1 MIGMDTR
8 QRGCCPVIPPKRRRR
23 HMKKVREALKKT
35 DFGRRAACLLLAM
48 AMVLGMFSGVGPVAR
63 AVQDDTYYG
72 DKPYS
77 NGYYGRPACGD
88 YIALP
93 KVLANHDELYQ
104 LYDQS
109 NIFNV
114 EGNVDSVRT
123 YNGGYHTAN
132 KEFSG
137 RIDMIDK
144 WKLTNF
150 QVEFSAPPAAQ
161 YYPEFLERDMR
172 VYLRWDVSYS
182 NGTTGRYKYSRNDSY
197 RTSHSGGWQGFA
209 DVTHMVTEDSWNQ
222 FYTFTAPITSKVK
235 NIRAV
240 FAEGDSPEIRS
251 WNLQNRENDT
261 PLIWANFSEALYPA
275 DSDLLNRQLLGEV
288 LNLRLE
294 MTPVT
299 DPNGERMTVNAKCV
313 EFKADGALG
322 FEIVPEDW
330 ARLQEASQPT
340 EDRPG
345 REWVIRNIYDN
356 STYGNYKI
364 KFPWPLSDYKLKYNS
379 KTEYYTA
386 PLPITDTVGNS
397 FKLRSSY
404 SNINIRLDSLTP
416 SIANVFISGGNLPA
430 VETGGMNLDS
440 WEDTP
445 DLNWEDLF
453 AGSGD
458 SFTVAVELTEKVQ
471 DLTDQ
476 QIQNIYLEWSILDN
490 NGNPL
495 RTYLSEMKD
504 AAYVNGSGN
513 ISQLVFKPLNL
524 DNAAASESG
533 KQIKP
538 VRLVGAQYIKD
549 GVNNVLDQSGIC
561 DITRNPDKQVYLDI
575 VGPEVNLET
584 VVKGEVTDDGTAYS
598 AKLTFTDKTSDEA
611 GRYFAGMVGGS
622 DTVRGS
628 FSLYTTKN
636 TPPIG
641 YSFSLLPAEEDFDGS
656 YAYSGTMGGEAT
668 QTPVPVEIV
677 KEGAYILYL
686 KLDSQEGKEIADD
699 TGAILN
705 FTLWDILGNTSQQTQ
720 NLTNLQLDRKAPETS
735 AQSRTVITPGATNAA
750 EFQATVTASDLN
762 GIKRIDYTWGS
773 DGITNQQPYELEKE
787 VTFQIPAKSYSGEV
801 TVSDTLTIKVYD
813 KYDNETVL
821 DTISFS
827 ADLSKLIPQAEYV
840 GDPNVPANTSDIQI
854 TAPISTDGG
863 GKAAGFVRVVWEKSP
878 EEVVIGTGSI
888 GVDETISLFGE
899 NALKWVSAKTNGT
912 SYSNVTELADSGL
925 AAHYGYANFTLWV
938 AADDLAVANGSAVT
952 PADMTAQSMTMT
964 IARTSQR
971 DNAHTVT
978 FGEATLASGVPA
990 KEASY
995 NNTDYYYS
1003 DEASHAFFP
1012 DTFTGARY
1020 PFTITN
1026 ALLPDWSTVDV
1037 DWDNSYAVLVRANAD
1052 GTLPDTDEEVSARQ
1066 PLTAGINQ
1074 IMVVPNLDKDGH
1086 AFTTG
1091 VYAWKVVL
1099 IQKAGG
1105 QQVFTAPGRLL
1116 LDAVEVNAEFGV
1128 YSYENKP
1135 MLGVKSYGS
1144 YDAANPDATDY
1155 GEEYLS
1161 LTQFNADGSPLT
1173 VVNVA
1178 AAEAYPGY
1186 GDFEIVKDANG
1197 RDAYGLIPINGGST
1211 MYMEI
1216 SLETAQLKGDTYMGN
1231 EVGLLEG
1238 FRYWNADAPVDLEA
1252 LPFELSDNYVNG
1264 ERAWLTIYD
1273 RLEDVVV
1280 EDLSALE
1287 PAKTHDDFRLV
1298 MGRNRIAYQMKLTN
1312 GKMSDVMYFDLILR
1326 PLTPT
1331 ISVEF
1336 TPGEGRIHDIT
1347 QDDGTVFQQVHT
1359 NYVTASVTG
1368 YTSASGSL
1376 DFYQLTAE
1384 EMSYGGYVYARNK
1397 ITDPG
1402 NIVLTQGSHGYEG
1415 LPDQNYYLPDN
1426 RDYFMAV
1433 DEYGNGVII
1442 LPIIGMESDTEDTR
1456 FDAAIIPELG
1466 KIASLEW
1473 SRAYQYDVG
1482 EHGRYKIKINH
1493 CYSNESDNDILRVMD
1508 GYSVQ
1513 VDDREPVYISAKGV
1527 EYTYDENGYMVGS
1540 VDHNEFVVN
1549 GINDAGI
1556 DSVYDYGAVD
1566 LCFPYDPNLG
1576 LGERKDH
1583 TVTVRAYFN
1592 GEITDEKSVTIAWG
1606 NATNVRPTM
1615 LLSRADIGESQF
1627 VSKYTDLTDE
1637 DIANGKTW
1645 SENIT
1650 FGRAYTKLSTGEGFA
1665 IDHYVRTMEGNR
1677 YTVEFVDKYGDPY
1690 TQVLELNLPDDP
1702 KVSFSTVEPTVGP
1715 VVVTVT
1721 SEKYDLYVNRTE
1733 NYENPDDVQP
1743 AVPEGTVVEG
1753 EGTKTLTL
1761 TLYNNSDRFD
1771 IPHPVNPNEWYA
1783 YEGITVEW
1791 VDEEQQDQSFRIM
1804 VDNIYNEPVKPR
1816 INWTYMEQ
1824 NVLETY
1830 VQDGVTYSNV
1840 VFGTV
1845 DAVLV
1850 DENDIPLVDPL
1861 TGETPRFT
1869 FEPGGVTSYTF
1880 SGYTNIA
1887 GVAGADI
1894 TATLPVTLLWYEA
1907 PVNPE
1912 EPETAA
1918 DVWAPVVAMNGSA
1931 IYNGDAQAVLAAY
1944 VNAPARSADSPV
1956 AEELSDWQQGWTD
1969 AYGADMVFS
1978 DSANLISCFGWADT
1992 YRLDLNILDESA
2004 TRVFITA
2011 ADNASAPAYNGQSD
2025 AVAGVSLIGR
2035 SVAVTQNTG
2044 FYIHVVD
2051 AEGNATSIPV
2061 QVTALG
2067 TDAPEPG
2074 CVVVLSKDSTQ
2085 VRAYLLPPN
2094 VAGVTNLQITTGTF
2108 TPHPDAQVETE
2119 TNSSFY
2125 GNPYLI
2131 YTDNGNQTLYYSY
2144 ELNGRTITGQHS
2156 FNIDKID
2163 KSGLVL
2169 LGGYPKWSANYDGSA
2184 TADNVQENWVRMTN
2198 RNITAQY
2205 TFNKP
2210 VADVYFTDASG
2221 SRVTPDFAAVSFL
2234 GAQVTVEFIQNSS
2247 QPLKLVCVSATNSS
2261 DIVTLDLQDIVTI
2274 DKVAPAIY
2282 AADVTYAA
2290 DHRSATIT
2298 VNVSEKVVLQS
2309 NGQYLT
2315 GSDGAYLTT
2324 KVVRENGEY
2333 TFAVSDR
2340 AGNRVS
2346 RTVSVTGIV
2355 TEGLT
2360 MQFSTSAA
2368 DEGIVDPS
2376 GYVPD
2381 VGDTV
2386 YVKTSRNAWIT
2397 VDHTDNTVSA
2407 AANQWTAVTIT
2418 ESLSGLY
2425 PIIRAV
2431 DAYGNTAIIQLDSVP
2446 LRDGNAPNVILRK
2459 SLISADITSSD
2470 EEMNALL
2477 KGNLL
2482 ASDDTTSASEL
2493 VYTFEY
2499 TRPASGGKVS
2509 VTYHVTDTSGNTT
2522 TCTGWIRF
2530 FTDKELM
2537 VKVNGQVVE
2546 RDETAV
2552 VRMDDI
2558 DLHVDSVGEPYKIL
2572 WKSGIKTVA
2581 QVKINA
2587 QTLTSYTDEAKSYTP
2602 EFTEAGYYT
2611 IVITTQA
2618 QDTYR
2623 IILYVEN

>member
-1 MIGMDTR
+1 
-8 QRGCCPVIPPKRRRR
+8 
-23 HMKKVREALKKT
+23 MKKWKTFLRENQIGKRMLSL
-35 DFGRRAACLLLAM
+35 CLAM
-48 AMVLGMFSGVGPVAR
+48 AMVLSLFGGMAPVAR
-63 AVQDDTYYG
+63 AVQDSVYYG
-72 DKPYS
+72 DTPDYK
-77 NGYYGRPACGD
+77 GYYWRSSSS
-88 YIALP
+88 YFIALSRD
-93 KVLANHDELYQ
+93 LASHRELYP

-109 NIFNV
+109 GII
-114 EGNVDSVRT
+114 SVRGNEDSKT
-123 YNGGYHTAN
+123 EFVGGYNTAH
-132 KEFSG
+132 KVITG
-137 RIDMIDK
+137 RVDMIKK
-144 WKLTNF
+144 WKLFNF
-150 QVEFSAPPAAQ
+150 KVDFLFPSCSE
-161 YYPEFLERDMR
+161 YYPEFMERDVHM
-172 VYLRWDVSYS
+172 YLNWDLTDANGMVKNYRYNGYS
-182 NGTTGRYKYSRNDSY
+182 DP
-197 RTSHSGGWQGFA
+197 
-209 DVTHMVTEDSWNQ
+209 VTYGASSFEEFVDITHLAKKDQWHT
-222 FYTFTAPITSKVK
+222 FLTFTAPILGKVS
-235 NIRAV
+235 NVRAV
-240 FAEGDSPEIRS
+240 FAEGDSPVIQS
-251 WNLQNRENDT
+251 WYLQNREDDT
-261 PLIWANFSEALYPA
+261 PLIWAVFSEPLQPA
-275 DSDLLNRQLLGEV
+275 DTELLNRQLLGEV
-288 LNLRLE
+288 VNVKVEL
-294 MTPVT
+294 TPAN

-313 EFKADGALG
+313 EFMNDGKLG
-322 FEIVPEDW
+322 FEIIPEDW

-345 REWVIRNIYDN
+345 RDWTIRNIYDN
-356 STYGNYKI
+356 STYGSYKI
-364 KFPWPLSDYKLKYNS
+364 KFPWPLNGYQLKKYS

-386 PLPITDTVGNS
+386 PLPIVDSVGNS
-397 FKLRSSY
+397 FRLRSSY
-404 SNINIRLDSLTP
+404 RDINIRLDTQVPTVS
-416 SIANVFISGGNLPA
+416 NVFLTGDSLPA
-430 VETGGMNLDS
+430 AQTGGMDLDS

-445 DLNWEDLF
+445 DLNWADLF
-453 AGSGD
+453 AGSKD
-458 SFTVAVELTEKVQ
+458 TFAATVELSEQVQ
-471 DLTDQ
+471 DLTAEERGK
-476 QIQNIYLEWSILDN
+476 IYLEWSVLDN

-495 RTYLSEMKD
+495 RTYLSEMKN

-524 DNAAASESG
+524 QGAAASESG

-549 GVNNVLDQSGIC
+549 GVNNILDQDGTC
-561 DITRNPDKQVYLDI
+561 DITVNTDKQMFLDI
-575 VGPEVNLET
+575 AGPKVTLDT
-584 VVKGEVTDDGTAYS
+584 LVKGEDLADGATYS

-622 DTVRGS
+622 DTVMGS

-641 YSFSLLPAEEDFDGS
+641 YSYTLLPAEEDFDGN
-656 YAYSGTMGGEAT
+656 YQHTGTMGGEST
-668 QTPVPVEIV
+668 QTPVPVKIV

-686 KLDSQEGKEIADD
+686 KLDNQEGKEIADD
-699 TGAILN
+699 TGAVLN
-705 FTLWDILGNTSQQTQ
+705 FTLWDILGNTSRQTQ
-720 NLTNLQLDRKAPETS
+720 SLTNLELDRKAPEAS
-735 AQSRTVITPGATNAA
+735 AQSKTVITPGETNAA
-750 EFQATVTASDLN
+750 EFAATVTASDLN

-773 DGITNQQPYELEKE
+773 DGITNQQPYELAKE

-801 TVSDTLTIKVYD
+801 AVSDTLTIKVYD

-827 ADLSKLIPQAEYV
+827 ADLSKLVPQAEYV
-840 GDPNVPANTSDIQI
+840 GDPNVPANTNNILI

-863 GKAAGFVRVVWEKSP
+863 GKAAGFVRVVWEKSA

-888 GVDETISLFGE
+888 GADETISLFGE
-899 NALKWVSAKTNGT
+899 NGLKWVSAKTNGT

-938 AADDLAVANGSAVT
+938 AADELAVANGSAVT
-952 PADMTAQSMTMT
+952 PADMTAQSMAMS
-964 IARTSQR
+964 IARTSER
-971 DNAHTVT
+971 NDVHTVT
-978 FGEATLASGVPA
+978 FGAATLASGVRAGKDTFNSIP
-990 KEASY
+990 
-995 NNTDYYYS
+995 YYYS
-1003 DEASHAFFP
+1003 DEAAHAFFQ
-1012 DTFTGARY
+1012 DTFAGVRY
-1020 PFTITN
+1020 PFTIAN
-1026 ALLPDWSTVDV
+1026 GVLPNWTTVDV
-1037 DWDNSYAVLVRANAD
+1037 DWDNSYAVLIRANAD

-1066 PLTAGINQ
+1066 SLTAGVNQ
-1074 IMVVPNLDKDGH
+1074 VMVVPNLDKDGN

-1099 IQKAGG
+1099 AQKAGG
-1105 QQVFTAPGRLL
+1105 QQVFEAPARLL
-1116 LDAVEVNAEFGV
+1116 LDAVEINAEFGV
-1128 YSYENKP
+1128 YSYENTP

-1144 YDAANPDATDY
+1144 YDASNPDTLDY
-1155 GEEYLS
+1155 GESHLS
-1161 LTQFNADGSPLT
+1161 MAQYNEDGSPLT
-1173 VVNVA
+1173 SIDVGVA
-1178 AAEAYPGY
+1178 DAYPGW
-1186 GDFEIVKDANG
+1186 GEFEIVKDANG
-1197 RDAYGLIPINGGST
+1197 RDAYGVLPINGGGYLQ
-1211 MYMEI
+1211 MDI
-1216 SLETAQLKGDTYMGN
+1216 SVDTTQFGGDTYLGH
-1231 EVGLLEG
+1231 ELGLLEG
-1238 FRYWNADAPVDLEA
+1238 IRYWNADAPVDLEA
-1252 LPFELSDNYVNG
+1252 LPFELTGAGDATNRAYLMISENVEWYDENSD
-1264 ERAWLTIYD
+1264 RSI
-1273 RLEDVVV
+1273 VV

-1287 PAKTHDDFRLV
+1287 PAKTHDDFRVTL
-1298 MGRNRIAYQMKLTN
+1298 GKNRIAYQLKLTN
-1312 GKMSDVMYFDLILR
+1312 GKMSNVKYFDLVLR
-1326 PLTPT
+1326 PVGPT
-1331 ISVEF
+1331 LSVEF
-1336 TPGEGRIHDIT
+1336 TPGEGRIHDII

-1359 NYVTASVTG
+1359 NYATASVTG
-1368 YTSASGSL
+1368 FTSVSGSL

-1384 EMSYGGYVYARNK
+1384 PMYSGGYVYARNK
-1397 ITDPG
+1397 IADPS
-1402 NIVLTQGSHGYEG
+1402 NIRLTQGGHGYKG
-1415 LPDQNYYLPDN
+1415 LPTQNYVQPDN
-1426 RDYFMAV
+1426 RDYFLAV

-1442 LPIIGMESDTEDTR
+1442 LPIIGTASDTEDTR
-1456 FDAAIIPELG
+1456 FDMAIIPELG
-1466 KIASLEW
+1466 KISSLEW
-1473 SRAYQYDVG
+1473 EWATKYDVT
-1482 EHGRYKIKINH
+1482 EKGRYRIKINH
-1493 CYSNESDNDILRVMD
+1493 LYSGEADNSIQRIMD

-1513 VDDREPVYISAKGV
+1513 VDDREPVYISAAPV
-1527 EYTYDENGYMVGS
+1527 EYIYDDEGYSSGS
-1540 VDHNEFVVN
+1540 IDPNELVVN

-1556 DSVYDYGAVD
+1556 DTVHDYGAVE
-1566 LCFPYDPNLG
+1566 LSFPYDPNVG
-1576 LGERKDH
+1576 LGAQLDH

-1592 GEITDEKSVTIAWG
+1592 GEITDEASTFIGYG
-1606 NATNVRPTM
+1606 NSKNLRPT
-1615 LLSRADIGESQF
+1615 LLLDSADFGWAGFE
-1627 VSKYTDLTDE
+1627 SKYTDLTE
-1637 DIANGKTW
+1637 EKLAAGQTW
-1645 SENIT
+1645 SDNGIR
-1650 FGRAYTKLSTGEGFA
+1650 FGDAYTKLDGTDNFGTGH
-1665 IDHYVRTMEGNR
+1665 DVRAFEDP
-1677 YTVEFVDKYGDPY
+1677 YTVNFVDKFGDQY
-1690 TQVLELNLPDDP
+1690 TQAINLNLPDDP
-1702 KVSFSTVEPTVGP
+1702 KVTFSTTEPTAGP

-1721 SEKYDLYVNRTE
+1721 SEKYDLYLERTP
-1733 NYENPDDVQP
+1733 NYENPGNGQI

-1753 EGTKTLTL
+1753 EGTKELIL
-1761 TLYNNSDRFD
+1761 TLYNNSDWFHIENPAEPDSWYSYRG
-1771 IPHPVNPNEWYA
+1771 IPLLW
-1783 YEGITVEW
+1783 T
-1791 VDEEQQDQSFRIM
+1791 DEEDGEQSRNIY
-1804 VDNIYNEPVKPR
+1804 VDNIYNEPVKPIIR
-1816 INWTYMEQ
+1816 WTYREQ
-1824 NVLETY
+1824 DVLETY
-1830 VQDGVTYSNV
+1830 VQDGTTYNNV
-1840 VFGTV
+1840 IFGTV

-1850 DENDIPLVDPL
+1850 DENDIPLIDPR

-1894 TATLPVTLLWYEA
+1894 TATLPVNLLWYA
-1907 PVNPE
+1907 PPVNPE
-1912 EPETAA
+1912 APEAA
-1918 DVWAPVVAMNGSA
+1918 DTWAPVVAMNGSA

-1944 VNAPARSADSPV
+1944 VNAPARPAESPMT
-1956 AEELSDWQQGWTD
+1956 EEITDWKQGWTN

-1992 YRLDLNILDESA
+1992 YRLDLSILDESA

-2011 ADNASAPAYNGQSD
+2011 ADNASAPGYNGQSD
-2025 AVAGVSLIGR
+2025 AVAGVSVIGR

-2067 TDAPEPG
+2067 TEAPEPG

-2085 VRAYLLPPN
+2085 ARAYLLPPN
-2094 VAGVTNLQITTGTF
+2094 VAGVTNLKITTGTF
-2108 TPHPDAQVETE
+2108 APHPDAQVEDDTA
-2119 TNSSFY
+2119 SSFY
-2125 GNPYLI
+2125 GNPYLV
-2131 YTDNGNQTLYYSY
+2131 YTDNGAQTLYYSY
-2144 ELNGRTITGQHS
+2144 ELNGRTITGEHS

-2169 LGGYPKWSANYDGSA
+2169 LSGYPKWSANYDGSA

-2205 TFNKP
+2205 SFNKS

-2221 SRVTPDFAAVSFL
+2221 NKVTPDFASVSFL
-2234 GAQVTVEFIQNSS
+2234 GTQVTVEFIQNSTQS
-2247 QPLKLVCVSATNSS
+2247 LKLVCVSATNSS

-2282 AADVTYAA
+2282 AADVIYAA

-2315 GSDGAYLTT
+2315 GSDGVYLTT

-2346 RTVSVTGIV
+2346 KTVSVTGIV

-2360 MQFSTSAA
+2360 MVLASSAS
-2368 DEGIVDPS
+2368 DDSILDPS
-2376 GYVPD
+2376 GFAPQ

-2386 YVKTSRNAWIT
+2386 YVKTSRNARIT
-2397 VDHTDNTVSA
+2397 VDHTDNAVSVTA
-2407 AANQWTAVTIT
+2407 GQWTAVTIT

-2431 DAYGNTAIIQLDSVP
+2431 DGYGNTAIIQLDSVP

-2459 SLISADITSSD
+2459 SLIAADLNSSD

-2477 KGNLL
+2477 KSNLL

-2499 TRPASGGKVS
+2499 TRPTAGGKVS
-2509 VTYHVTDTSGNTT
+2509 VTYHVTDSSGNTT
-2522 TCTGWIRF
+2522 TCTGQIRF

-2552 VRMDDI
+2552 VKMNDI
-2558 DLHVDSVGEPYKIL
+2558 DLHVDSVGEPYKIM

-2587 QTLTSYTDEAKSYTP
+2587 QTLTSYTDEAKSYAP